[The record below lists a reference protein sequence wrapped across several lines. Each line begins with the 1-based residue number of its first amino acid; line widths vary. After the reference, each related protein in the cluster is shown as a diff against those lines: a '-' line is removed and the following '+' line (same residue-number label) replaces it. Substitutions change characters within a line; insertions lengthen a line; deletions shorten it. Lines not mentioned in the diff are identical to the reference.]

1 MWLGNLTRVTNIFF
15 GNNNFTSQIP
25 SSFSNL
31 NNLTFL
37 HLKYNYIGGKIPSFF
52 TNLTKPTAIHLSY
65 SQLTGQFAEFQFSN
79 SLEYISIDNNKLY
92 DMSNLHFTLYY
103 FYIKR
108 IRSPKIKKIDNVNS
122 ETWLP
127 YFMGREFLK
136 RFLMLV

>member
-37 HLKYNYIGGKIPSFF
+37 HLKYYIGGKIPSFF

-65 SQLTGQFAEFQFSN
+65 SQLTGQFAEFQFSD
-79 SLEYISIDNNKLY
+79 SLKYIGQNGLFPFSDKLI
-92 DMSNLHFTLYY
+92 SF
-103 FYIKR
+103 
-108 IRSPKIKKIDNVNS
+108 
-122 ETWLP
+122 LP
-127 YFMGREFLK
+127 FFRN
-136 RFLMLV
+136 